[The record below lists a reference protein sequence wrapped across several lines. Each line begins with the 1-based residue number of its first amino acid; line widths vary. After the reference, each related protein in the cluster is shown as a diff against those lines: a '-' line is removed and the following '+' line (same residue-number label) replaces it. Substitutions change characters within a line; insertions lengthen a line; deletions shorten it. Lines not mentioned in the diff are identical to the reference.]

1 MPVKECLILAAGMST
16 RMGTWKMML
25 PWREGTVLDG
35 AIADALSFCDRV
47 ILVTGFRGAELHQ
60 RYAQHPDIEL
70 VYNANYQEG
79 MFSSIRAGVKH
90 IKARHFFIALGDMP
104 ATGAG
109 VYATLWRQRKE
120 TCLIPE
126 YQQGRGH
133 PVLLPFSIIE
143 KIVAAGAD
151 DSLKTVV
158 RQFGSQAVGVAE
170 NGIHWDVDTPQQYQ
184 QLLARCRASGEP
196 PERVTE
202 AVLHH
207 QMR

>member
-25 PWREGTVLDG
+25 PWGKGTVLDS

-60 RYAQHPDIEL
+60 RYAHHPDIEL
-70 VYNANYQEG
+70 VHNASYQEG
-79 MFSSIRAGVKH
+79 MFSSIQAGVKR

-104 ATGAG
+104 AAGAG
-109 VYATLWRQRKE
+109 VYASLWRQRRE

-143 KIVAAGAD
+143 KIGSAGAD
-151 DSLKTVV
+151 DNLKTVV
-158 RQFGSQAVGVAE
+158 HQFGSQTVGVQE
-170 NGIHWDVDTPQQYQ
+170 SGIHWDVDTPQQYQ
-184 QLLARCRASGEP
+184 QLLSRCQAHR
-196 PERVTE
+196 
-202 AVLHH
+202 H
-207 QMR
+207 QQR